1 MANLRLTIV
10 LCMSLVLLGG
20 CRGKGPVDSS
30 QKLWTVSGKC
40 YLGGSTN
47 PVAGVTLSCG
57 EIDGVSASDGS
68 YSLQGV
74 AAGDQLLTAHKLGLV
89 DYSAKVH
96 VDADMTLNVF
106 IEFKRMNVA
115 GYVANSV
122 DGPISGARV
131 KLGSYV
137 DATDITGRF
146 HFFNIPQVAD
156 TLVITHLDYNVSTIP
171 VVAKDSTQWFDVALT
186 KDTVLTGNAL
196 TTLYVDQVF
205 PNSYFPVW
213 PNNDRVYL
221 RANGVDSLGMYVGGV
236 QRNIF
241 LTFQFPPL
249 LNQPSVTLL
258 EGALELCTDKEYA
271 PFDVQTYAI
280 ELSPS
285 LLLTYANQPGVGA
298 LLFSGTVVNTAPGK
312 YSAVLVT
319 DGLKVLLARQQVQ
332 GVSPVV
338 EIRGGFVY
346 PVGFYS
352 AQATANKPRL
362 RYTIHY

>member
-1 MANLRLTIV
+1 M
-10 LCMSLVLLGG
+10 
-20 CRGKGPVDSS
+20 VDV
-30 QKLWTVSGKC
+30 WTVSGKC
-40 YLGGSTN
+40 YLAGSTN
-47 PVAGVTLSCG
+47 PVAGVIVSCG
-57 EIDGVSASDGS
+57 AVDVSSASDGS
-68 YSLQGV
+68 YSIRGV
-74 AAGDQLLTAHKLGLV
+74 AAGDHLLTAHKSGLL
-89 DYSAKVH
+89 DYSEKIH
-96 VDADMTLNVF
+96 VDADVPMNVF
-106 IEFKRMNVA
+106 LDFKRMNIS
-115 GYVANSV
+115 GYVVNSV

-131 KLGSYV
+131 KLATYV
-137 DATDITGRF
+137 DVTDISGRF
-146 HFFNIPQVAD
+146 QFFNVPQVSD
-156 TLVITHLDYNVSTIP
+156 SLVVTHPDYNPSIAP
-171 VVAKDSTQWFDVALT
+171 VVVGDSTQRFDVTLT

-196 TTLYVDQVF
+196 TTQYVDQVF

-249 LNQPSVTLL
+249 LNQPSVTLV

-271 PFDVQTYAI
+271 PFDVQTYVI

-352 AQATANKPRL
+352 VQATANKPRL